1 MASSS
6 RGRWKTRSLWSRLGP
21 AGGRTE
27 PRPKEAVHGNSERG
41 SALLTVLWLSV
52 ALFAIAFTLAH
63 MVRAEIDRV
72 STDADSFR
80 ARYLA
85 MGGIERAILWEE
97 WTASGAVA
105 PGTGKPFY
113 VEPQERFHYQFPS
126 GEADVEMIPESSR
139 LDINHATVEDLAAVM
154 LAAGAARDQAAGI
167 AQAIVDW
174 RSGGPGTISG
184 FDRFYMSL
192 QPSFRSPHTSF
203 QEIEE
208 VAMVRGMTP
217 ELFYGGYRQGPE
229 GQLLPYGG
237 VRECLSTYGTINQFD
252 VNSVSPI
259 LLSAI
264 GVPPGAVSAIMHM
277 RSIAPIKSMGQ
288 ISGLLRGPAA
298 GRLTTDNGMVWTARA
313 TARLR
318 FADGRYSEVKR
329 TVSAEVRFFKKGDTT
344 PDRILRWYDESPPA
358 PSSRPVSAEFGPPGL
373 LQ

>member
-1 MASSS
+1 MASNSPLRHRRGSESVPS
-6 RGRWKTRSLWSRLGP
+6 RARQQ
-21 AGGRTE
+21 
-27 PRPKEAVHGNSERG
+27 AVCESDSERG

-72 STDADSFR
+72 STDADGFR

-85 MGGIERAILWEE
+85 IGGIERAILWEE
-97 WTASGAVA
+97 WTANGAVS
-105 PGTGKPFY
+105 PVTGKPFY
-113 VEPQERFHYQFPS
+113 VEPQERFHYEFPS

-139 LDINHATVEDLAAVM
+139 LDVNKATVGDLSGVM
-154 LAAGAARDQAAGI
+154 MAAGASREQAIGI
-167 AQAIVDW
+167 AQAMVDW
-174 RSGGPGTISG
+174 RSGGPRSITG
-184 FDRFYMSL
+184 FDQFYLSL
-192 QPSFRSPHTSF
+192 QPSFRSPHSSF
-203 QEIEE
+203 QQIEE

-217 ELFYGGYRQGPE
+217 ELFYGGYRPGPA
-229 GQLLPYGG
+229 GQLQPYGG
-237 VRECLSTYGTINQFD
+237 VRECLSVYGTTNQFD

-264 GVPPGAVSAIMHM
+264 GVPPGAVSAIMRM
-277 RSIAPIKSMGQ
+277 RSIAPIRSMGQ
-288 ISGLLRGPAA
+288 ISGLLRGSAS
-298 GRLTTDNGMVWTARA
+298 GRLTTDNGLVWSARA

-329 TVSAEVRFFKKGDTT
+329 TVSAEVRFFKKGDTR

-358 PSSRPVSAEFGPPGL
+358 PSLQPVSPEFSPAGP

>member
-1 MASSS
+1 MASDSDV
-6 RGRWKTRSLWSRLGP
+6 RLRARSLCSRRGYGDRGAGP
-21 AGGRTE
+21 RS
-27 PRPKEAVHGNSERG
+27 KEAVSQRG

-72 STDADSFR
+72 STDADGFR

-85 MGGIERAILWEE
+85 IGGIERAILWEE
-97 WTASGAVA
+97 WTANGAVA
-105 PGTGKPFY
+105 PGTNKPFY
-113 VEPQERFHYQFPS
+113 VEPQERFHYEFPS

-139 LDINHATVEDLAAVM
+139 LDVNKAGAGDLAAVM
-154 LAAGAARDQAAGI
+154 MAAGASRDQAFGI
-167 AQAIVDW
+167 ARAMVDW
-174 RSGGPGTISG
+174 RSGGPQARTG
-184 FDRFYMSL
+184 FDQFYMSL
-192 QPSFRSPHTSF
+192 QPSFRAPHTSF

-217 ELFYGGYRQGPE
+217 ELFYGGYRQGPD

-237 VRECLSTYGTINQFD
+237 VRECLSIYGTTNQFD

-259 LLSAI
+259 LLGAI
-264 GVPPGAVSAIMHM
+264 GVPPGAVNAIVHM
-277 RSIAPIKSMGQ
+277 REIAPIRSMDQ
-288 ISGLLRGPAA
+288 ISSLLRGAAA
-298 GRLTTDNGMVWTARA
+298 GRLTTDNGLVWTARA

-318 FADGRYSEVKR
+318 FADGRYSEVRR
-329 TVSAEVRFFKKGDTT
+329 TVAAEVRFFKKGDQR

-358 PSSRPVSAEFGPPGL
+358 PSMQPAPVEFSPAGP

>member
-1 MASSS
+1 
-6 RGRWKTRSLWSRLGP
+6 
-21 AGGRTE
+21 
-27 PRPKEAVHGNSERG
+27 
-41 SALLTVLWLSV
+41 
-52 ALFAIAFTLAH
+52 
-63 MVRAEIDRV
+63 MVRAEVDRV

-85 MGGIERAILWEE
+85 IGGIERAVLWEE
-97 WTASGAVA
+97 WTANRLVA

-113 VEPQERFHYQFPS
+113 VEPQERFHYEFPS

-139 LDINHATVEDLAAVM
+139 LDINHASVEDLAAVM
-154 LAAGAARDQAAGI
+154 LAAGASRDQALGI
-167 AQAIVDW
+167 ARAIDDW
-174 RSGGPGTISG
+174 RSGGPGTISA
-184 FDRFYMSL
+184 FDRLYMSL

-217 ELFYGGYRQGPE
+217 ELFYGGYRQGPD

-237 VRECLSTYGTINQFD
+237 VRECLSTYGTTNEFD

-264 GVPPGAVSAIMHM
+264 GVPPGAVSAIVHM
-277 RSIAPIKSMGQ
+277 RSIAPIRSMDQ
-288 ISGLLRGPAA
+288 ISGLLRGSAA
-298 GRLTTDNGMVWTARA
+298 SRLTTDNGMVWTARA

-329 TVSAEVRFFKKGDTT
+329 TVSAEVRFFKKGDNR

-358 PSSRPVSAEFGPPGL
+358 PGLQPVPVEFGPAGP

>member
-1 MASSS
+1 MACSSA
-6 RGRWKTRSLWSRLGP
+6 RWKIRSLWSRLGP
-21 AGGRTE
+21 EGRRTE
-27 PRPKEAVHGNSERG
+27 PRPKEAVVGDSERG
-41 SALLTVLWLSV
+41 SALLVVLWLSV

-63 MVRAEIDRV
+63 MVRAEVDRV

-85 MGGIERAILWEE
+85 IGGIERGILWEE
-97 WTASGAVA
+97 WTANGAVA

-139 LDINHATVEDLAAVM
+139 LDINHASVEDLTAVM
-154 LAAGAARDQAAGI
+154 LAAGASRDQAVGI
-167 AQAIVDW
+167 ARAIVDW

-192 QPSFRSPHTSF
+192 QPSFHSPHTSF

-229 GQLLPYGG
+229 GRLLPYGG
-237 VRECLSTYGTINQFD
+237 VRECLSPYGTTNQFD

-264 GVPPGAVSAIMHM
+264 GVPPGAVGAIMHM
-277 RSIAPIKSMGQ
+277 RGIAPIRSMDQ
-288 ISGLLRGPAA
+288 ISGLLPESAA
-298 GRLTTDNGMVWTARA
+298 GRLTTNNGLVWTARA
-313 TARLR
+313 TARLK

-329 TVSAEVRFFKKGDTT
+329 TVSAEVRFFKKGDTR

-358 PSSRPVSAEFGPPGL
+358 PSLRPIPVEFSAAGP

>member
-1 MASSS
+1 MVSS
-6 RGRWKTRSLWSRLGP
+6 RTAPSGRGSAR
-21 AGGRTE
+21 A
-27 PRPKEAVHGNSERG
+27 SERG

-52 ALFAIAFTLAH
+52 ALFAIAFTVAH
-63 MVRAEIDRV
+63 MVRAEVDRV

-85 MGGIERAILWEE
+85 IGGIERAILWEE
-97 WTASGAVA
+97 WTANNLVSPA
-105 PGTGKPFY
+105 TNKPFY
-113 VEPQERFHYQFPS
+113 VEPQERFHYEFAS

-139 LDINHATVEDLAAVM
+139 LDVNHAPVSDLAAVM
-154 LAAGAARDQAAGI
+154 LAAGASRQQALEI
-167 AQAIVDW
+167 AQAIADW
-174 RSGGPGTISG
+174 RSGGPGTISD
-184 FDRFYMSL
+184 FDRFYLSL
-192 QPSFRSPHTSF
+192 QPSFRSPHTSI

-217 ELFYGGYRQGPE
+217 ELFYGGYRTGPE

-237 VRECLSTYGTINQFD
+237 VRECLSVHGTTNQFD

-264 GVPPGAVSAIMHM
+264 GAPSAAVNVIVNM
-277 RSIAPIKSMGQ
+277 RNAAPIKSMNQ
-288 ISGLLRGPAA
+288 ISGMLPGVTAS
-298 GRLTTDNGMVWTARA
+298 RLTTDNGLVWTARA

-329 TVSAEVRFFKKGDTT
+329 TVSAEVRFFKKGDRR

-358 PSSRPVSAEFGPPGL
+358 PAMQPVSGGSAGF